1 MLADQLL
8 RRPVVGRRVDE
19 VDPGIEHR
27 VEQLSDVDRIGR
39 VSRTSS
45 GRACQLHRA
54 EPELGHLEPGAPQR
68 RRRQIGHRAPH
79 TLAAARPYERPSR
92 DATYDRTMTRLERIA
107 PVLPVSS
114 VAEALAGYAKLG
126 FRAREYVAA
135 ADDYGFLDRDG
146 VQLHVCRVDDLDPTT
161 STVAVYLYVDDAD
174 ALLAEWRASGAAGR
188 FHDTEDTPYGLREGA
203 YVDPDGNLIRF
214 GSELGNT

>member
-1 MLADQLL
+1 
-8 RRPVVGRRVDE
+8 
-19 VDPGIEHR
+19 
-27 VEQLSDVDRIGR
+27 
-39 VSRTSS
+39 
-45 GRACQLHRA
+45 
-54 EPELGHLEPGAPQR
+54 
-68 RRRQIGHRAPH
+68 
-79 TLAAARPYERPSR
+79 
-92 DATYDRTMTRLERIA
+92 MTRLERIA

-126 FRAREYVAA
+126 FRAQEYVAA

-214 GSELGNT
+214 GSELDNT